1 MPPEAIAYVE
11 VAPRPEAAAYLT
23 ELCGVSYEGVEA
35 PSLLLPQGTAAL
47 IVSSSKDPPR
57 LRIEVKG
64 PQTRAA
70 QMPRA
75 HVHWALGVRLRAG
88 RGRQL
93 LGVPLD
99 ELTDRTVAVDALWGQ
114 DGESLGERVMGALRM
129 KDRLRVLEDVLVAR
143 LGVLRAT
150 SSASALV
157 DAATARLERGACE
170 RVGKLADQLGISTR
184 QLRRQFLD
192 HVGMTPKA
200 YASLLRFRR
209 ATDALDAADF
219 SNFADLAARSGYY
232 DQAHMI
238 ADFRERT
245 GKTPR
250 TFRAL
255 VTSME

>member
-1 MPPEAIAYVE
+1 MPPEAVAYVE

-23 ELCGVSYEGVEA
+23 EICGVSYEGVEA
-35 PSLLLPQGTAAL
+35 PALLLPQGTATFV
-47 IVSSSKDPPR
+47 VSSSKDARR

-75 HVHWALGVRLRAG
+75 RLRWALGVRLRAG
-88 RGRQL
+88 RGREL

-99 ELTDRTVAVDALWGQ
+99 ELTDRTVAVDALWGK
-114 DGESLGERVMGALRM
+114 DGERLGERMMGASRM
-129 KDRLRVLEDVLVAR
+129 KDRLRVLEEMLVAR
-143 LGVLRAT
+143 LGLVRT
-150 SSASALV
+150 TPSTSALV

-170 RVGKLADQLGISTR
+170 RVSELADHLGISPR

-209 ATDALDAADF
+209 ATDALEAAGF

-245 GKTPR
+245 GTTPR

-255 VTSME
+255 VNSTE